1 MYDQKTTRREV
12 ALSGRGLHTGHPVN
26 LRILPS
32 FPGSGIVFARVDQE
46 GHEIPARRAFLETSR
61 LSTTLS
67 RNGIRVGTV
76 EHLLAALSGLGIDNA
91 RVEIDGPEVP
101 AGDGSA
107 SPFVALLREA
117 EVLRQRADRRFLS
130 ILKPIVVAEGEKK
143 IAVFPANDFR
153 VTYAIDFPGTPI
165 GYQEREVRLTA
176 QNFSEEIAPART
188 FCLYRDVEGMRRQ
201 GLALGGSLE
210 NAVVVG
216 DDRIVSGP
224 LRFPDEFVRHKI
236 LDLLGDLTLLGHPL
250 RGHVVVFK
258 GGHRLHGALV
268 DRILRSPES
277 WVLSSGRESL
287 PSHLL
292 QRFES
297 QKAAVL
303 PGQPV
308 SL

>member
-1 MYDQKTTRREV
+1 MFDQKTIKREV
-12 ALSGRGLHTGHPVN
+12 ILRGHGLHTGRPVN

-32 FPGSGIVFARVDQE
+32 FPDSGIVFVRVDQG
-46 GHEIPARRAFLETSR
+46 GHEIPARRAFLETTR

-107 SPFVALLREA
+107 SPFVAVLQEA
-117 EVLRQRADRRFLS
+117 DLLRQRAHRRFLS
-130 ILKPIVVAEGEKK
+130 VLRPIVVAEGERK
-143 IAVFPANDFR
+143 IALFPANDLR
-153 VTYAIDFPGTPI
+153 ATYAIDFPGTPI
-165 GYQEREVRLTA
+165 GYQEREVRLTP
-176 QNFSEEIAPART
+176 QSFSDEIAPART
-188 FCLYRDVEGMRRQ
+188 FCLYRDVEWMRRQ
-201 GLALGGSLE
+201 GLALGGSLD

-216 DDRIVSGP
+216 EDGIVAGR

-236 LDLLGDLTLLGHPL
+236 LDLLGDLALLGHPL
-250 RGHVVVFK
+250 RGHVVAFK
-258 GGHRLHGALV
+258 GGHRLHSALV
-268 DRILRSPES
+268 ERILRSPEA
-277 WVLSSGRESL
+277 WVLGSGRESL

-297 QKAAVL
+297 QKAGVL

-308 SL
+308 SP